1 MSFVSNREIA
11 SMSKDAREARMLELQ
26 EELLQLRAE
35 QALGGTPCNIG
46 AYKATR
52 RSIARL
58 KTHMS
63 QCSEPTGEIDNGGY
77 L

>member
-11 SMSKDAREARMLELQ
+11 SMSKDARESRLLELQ

-35 QALGGTPCNIG
+35 QALGGTPSNIG

-63 QCSEPTGEIDNGGY
+63 Q
-77 L
+77 

>member
-1 MSFVSNREIA
+1 MSFVSNRDIA
-11 SMSKDAREARMLELQ
+11 SMSTEAREARMLELQ

-35 QALGGTPCNIG
+35 QALGGTPSNIG

-58 KTHMS
+58 KTHMK
-63 QCSEPTGEIDNGGY
+63 E
-77 L
+77 